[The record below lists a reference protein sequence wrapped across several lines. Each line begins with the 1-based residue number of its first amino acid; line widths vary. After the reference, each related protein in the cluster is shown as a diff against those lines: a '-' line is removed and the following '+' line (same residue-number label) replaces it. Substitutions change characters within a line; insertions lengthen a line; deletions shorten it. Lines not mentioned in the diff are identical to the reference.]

1 MSSVLRTRRL
11 ELVPVTLGLVEAVMF
26 DRRAAVEALA
36 GARLPGRWPGRAL
49 IERAFCASL
58 DDIRANPSVR
68 LWGDRLMI
76 AEGPETGGERR
87 IVGSVV
93 FHGCPDADGVVEI
106 GYGVEEASQGLGYAS
121 EATVA
126 MVEWALSQPG
136 CEAVT
141 ATTLPWH
148 TASVRVLQRAG
159 LRPVG
164 WRDHEL
170 LGDLQVF
177 ERRVSAEYQ
186 PYSASARPLSA
197 AMGG

>member
-1 MSSVLRTRRL
+1 MLSILRTRRL
-11 ELVPVTLGLVEAVMF
+11 ELVPVTLPLVEAVLS
-26 DRRAAVEALA
+26 DRRGEVESLV

-49 IERAFCASL
+49 IERAFSASL

-68 LWGDRLMI
+68 LWGDRIMI
-76 AEGPETGGERR
+76 AAEPEAGGERR
-87 IVGSVV
+87 VVGSVV

-106 GYGVEEASQGLGYAS
+106 GYGVEEASQGKGYAS
-121 EATVA
+121 EAAVA
-126 MVEWALSQPG
+126 LVDWALEQPE
-136 CEAVT
+136 CSVVT

-159 LRPVG
+159 MRPVG

-177 ERRVSAEYQ
+177 ERRGAREYHSFSRDDR
-186 PYSASARPLSA
+186 PRASALR
-197 AMGG
+197 